1 MHRYIYTMFVGHIP
15 EGFCVMHT
23 CDNRMCINPTH
34 LKAGT
39 LAQNNLDMTIKGR
52 NRGRVLTPQEV
63 AKIRKRGDYS
73 KREAENLGIT
83 SSHLYK
89 IRSKQVWKN
98 G

>member
-1 MHRYIYTMFVGHIP
+1 MFVGHIP
-15 EGFCVMHT
+15 EGFCVMHI
-23 CDNRMCINPTH
+23 CDNRMCINPKH

-63 AKIRKRGDYS
+63 SKIRKRGDFT
-73 KREAENLGIT
+73 KREADNLGIT

-89 IRSKQVWKN
+89 IRANQVWKDA
-98 G
+98 